1 LRGPS
6 ESSETFNIEHHE
18 KVMSVNYFG
27 VLSFVE
33 FWQKSCQD
41 DGGAKFIVTSSV
53 NALFAPPGGSAY
65 CASKAAVSKAFESLS
80 LTYAKTNLR
89 FSIIYAGP
97 VKTKGLVGKLPFGWN
112 AEKMANY
119 MVAFASTNKKSG
131 YPSKFYGLLCMF
143 LKNLPQRIVLK
154 ILGIS

>member
-1 LRGPS
+1 
-6 ESSETFNIEHHE
+6 
-18 KVMSVNYFG
+18 MSVNYFG

-41 DGGAKFIVTSSV
+41 NWGAKFIVTSSV

-65 CASKAAVSKAFESLS
+65 CASKAAVAKAFESLS

-112 AEKMANY
+112 AKKWQTIWSRSRLQTKKVDIPLNFMGC
-119 MVAFASTNKKSG
+119 FAC
-131 YPSKFYGLLCMF
+131 F
-143 LKNLPQRIVLK
+143 
-154 ILGIS
+154 